1 MCLSNLFKVKQP
13 TMPEVQK
20 IAPPPTVTTGD
31 VGNAGDGEDQRRKKR
46 RGFASTMLSQGTIA
60 GAKDTLG

>member
-1 MCLSNLFKVKQP
+1 
-13 TMPEVQK
+13 MPEVQK

-31 VGNAGDGEDQRRKKR
+31 VGNAGDSEEQRRKKR

-60 GAKDTLG
+60 GGKDTLG